1 MSADGDGDGD
11 EGDAKQEYVKKEFV
25 ARPWACTSGVL
36 EEVEESI
43 VKENRPRV
51 KIRVSRPRKD
61 FCQEIS
67 LAEREAQEHNYEI
80 KANAK
85 NIHYVPGNKRMVLD
99 IGLQAASKINR
110 IQTQTYFGRMVN
122 KTCQYDPNDFMDED
136 NNKKRKRPLPGQE
149 LSEEEQ
155 KKFDDFT
162 KAETEKRE
170 KLEKFVERVAY
181 DVEAALQSNE
191 IINVFQEDFEMLG
204 DEEAAKAGKVN
215 TTSMHSRTFIDND
228 YCKGKR
234 VSCIKFHPSKPY
246 LVAMSL
252 VDNMDFELR
261 SKITGKSFESYVLI
275 LNFGDSNIITL
286 H

>member
-1 MSADGDGDGD
+1 MSDAGDGDGD
-11 EGDAKQEYVKKEFV
+11 DADAKQDYVKKEFV

-85 NIHYVPGNKRMVLD
+85 NIHYVTNKKVLD
-99 IGLQAASKINR
+99 IGLQAASKIER
-110 IQTQTYFGRMVN
+110 IQTQTYFGRLVN
-122 KTCQYDPNDFMDED
+122 KTCQYDPKDFMDGD
-136 NNKKRKRPLPGQE
+136 KKKKRKRPMPGQE
-149 LSEEEQ
+149 LTEEEQ
-155 KKFDDFT
+155 KKFEDEM
-162 KAETEKRE
+162 KAENERRE

-234 VSCIKFHPSKPY
+234 VSCIKFHPTKPY

-261 SKITGKSFESYVLI
+261 SKITGKSFESYVLV